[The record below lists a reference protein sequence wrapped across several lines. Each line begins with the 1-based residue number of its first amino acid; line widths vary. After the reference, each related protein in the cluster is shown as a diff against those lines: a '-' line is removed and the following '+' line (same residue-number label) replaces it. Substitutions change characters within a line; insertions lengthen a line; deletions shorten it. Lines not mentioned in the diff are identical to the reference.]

1 MIKELSLTLV
11 VFGLVLGE
19 AVSSDA
25 IAQSG
30 SQRLIQA
37 AQKAEEIN
45 NRYEGDVNYW
55 NMQPAGDGLL
65 KVEKAFN
72 DRFKLKIKLKQ
83 TPMTSAEVGNRF
95 VVSAQAGR
103 PAEGDVTI
111 VSPPTL
117 SILRQ
122 KNLLED
128 FDWTGILGKD
138 LAELQRRV
146 AIVPPEYRNKALEI
160 YHLVYIV
167 AYRTDRLK
175 KEELPKSWEELTN
188 PKWAGRFAVANVG
201 YPFNYFL
208 SLPGWNEQKVLNLVR
223 GIRDNR
229 AVFVKGSPGGAAAL
243 QSGEVSLAINSVGN
257 IEELKAKGIP
267 VDWVAL
273 PGTILAQ
280 KTLIVPKGA
289 PHPNLA
295 HLFGA
300 WLTTEG
306 RGLYEGITKD
316 GLAWP
321 DENSLLASKL
331 KQLGLTSNDFVLIDT
346 AEKDAL
352 AAKMIKPIGEIYL
365 GR

>member
-1 MIKELSLTLV
+1 MIKRSTFILAVLA
-11 VFGLVLGE
+11 LVL
-19 AVSSDA
+19 ADTA
-25 IAQSG
+25 ISRVVAQTG
-30 SQRLIQA
+30 SQRMIQA
-37 AQKAEEIN
+37 ALKAEEIN
-45 NRYEGDVNYW
+45 SRFEGDINYW
-55 NMQPAGDGLL
+55 ITQPESNGLL
-65 KVEKAFN
+65 KLEEAFN
-72 DRFKLKIKLKQ
+72 NRFKLKIKLKQ
-83 TPMTSAEVGNRF
+83 TPLTSAEVGNRF
-95 VVSAQAGR
+95 ILSAQAGR
-103 PAEGDVTI
+103 PVEADVTVI
-111 VSPPTL
+111 SPPAL
-117 SILRQ
+117 SVLRQ
-122 KNLLED
+122 NNLLED
-128 FDWTGILGKD
+128 FDWNGVLGKD
-138 LAELQRRV
+138 FPEIQKRV
-146 AIVPPEYRNKALEI
+146 SIVPPEYRNKALEI

-167 AYRTDRLK
+167 AYRTDHLK
-175 KEELPKSWEELTN
+175 KEELPKTWEEFTN

-208 SLPGWNEQKVLNLVR
+208 SLPGWNEQKLLNLVR
-223 GIRDNR
+223 RIRDNQ

-280 KTLIVPKGA
+280 KTLVVPKGA
-289 PHPNLA
+289 PHTNLA

-306 RGLYEGITKD
+306 RGMYENITKD

-321 DENSLLASKL
+321 DENSLLANKL
-331 KQLGLTSNDFVLIDT
+331 KQLGLGNNDFTLIDT

-352 AAKMIKPIGEIYL
+352 AAKMIKQIQGIYL

>member
-1 MIKELSLTLV
+1 MSKHMSPRLV
-11 VFGLVLGE
+11 VVALILAGAFIGNAL
-19 AVSSDA
+19 
-25 IAQSG
+25 AQSG

-37 AQKAEEIN
+37 ALKAEEIN
-45 NRYEGDVNYW
+45 NRYEGDINYW
-55 NMQPAGDGLL
+55 NTQPAGSELF

-72 DRFKLKIKLKQ
+72 DRFKLRIKLKQ

-103 PAEGDVTI
+103 PAEGDVTV

-128 FDWTGILGKD
+128 FDWNGTLGKD
-138 LAELQRRV
+138 LPELQKRV

-175 KEELPKSWEELTN
+175 KEELPKSWEELAN

-208 SLPGWNEQKVLNLVR
+208 SLPGWNEQKLLKLVR
-223 GIRDNR
+223 SIRDNR
-229 AVFVKGSPGGAAAL
+229 AVFVKGSPGAAAAL
-243 QSGEVSLAINSVGN
+243 QSGEVSLAVNSVGN

-267 VDWVAL
+267 VDWIAL

-280 KTLIVPKGA
+280 KTLLVPKGA
-289 PHPNLA
+289 AHPNLA

-321 DENSLLASKL
+321 DENSLLATRL
-331 KQLGLTSNDFVLIDT
+331 KQLGITSNDYVLIDT

-352 AAKMIKPIGEIYL
+352 AAKMIKSIREIYL
-365 GR
+365 GK

>member
-1 MIKELSLTLV
+1 MMPYIGVVLVTLA
-11 VFGLVLGE
+11 LVLGE
-19 AVSSDA
+19 APANVL
-25 IAQSG
+25 IAQTG
-30 SQRLIQA
+30 SQRMIQA
-37 AQKAEEIN
+37 ALKAEEIN
-45 NRYEGDVNYW
+45 SRYEGDINYW
-55 NMQPAGDGLL
+55 ITQPESNGLL
-65 KVEKAFN
+65 KLEEAFN
-72 DRFKLKIKLKQ
+72 NRFKLKVKLKQ
-83 TPMTSAEVGNRF
+83 TPLTSAEVGNRF
-95 VVSAQAGR
+95 VLSAQAGR
-103 PAEGDVTI
+103 PAEGDITVI
-111 VSPPTL
+111 SPPTL
-117 SILRQ
+117 SVLRQ
-122 KNLLED
+122 NNLLED

-138 LAELQRRV
+138 FPELQKRV
-146 AIVPPEYRNKALEI
+146 NMVPAEYRNKALEI

-175 KEELPKSWEELTN
+175 KEELPKTWEELTN

-243 QSGEVSLAINSVGN
+243 QSGDVPLAINSVGN

-267 VDWVAL
+267 VDWIAL

-280 KTLIVPKGA
+280 KTLVVPKGA
-289 PHPNLA
+289 PHANMA

-300 WLTTEG
+300 WLTTDG
-306 RGLYEGITKD
+306 RGLYESITKD

-321 DENSLLASKL
+321 DENSLLATRL
-331 KQLGLTSNDFVLIDT
+331 KQLGLSNNDFVLIDT

-352 AAKMIKPIGEIYL
+352 AAKMIKQIREIYL

>member
-1 MIKELSLTLV
+1 MIKHLSLTLV
-11 VFGLVLGE
+11 VLSFVLGE
-19 AVSSDA
+19 VVTGIA
-25 IAQSG
+25 IAQSV

-37 AQKAEEIN
+37 ALKAEEIN

-55 NMQPAGDGLL
+55 NTQPAGNELL
-65 KVEKAFN
+65 KLEKAFN

-83 TPMTSAEVGNRF
+83 TPLTSAEVGNRF

-103 PAEGDVTI
+103 PAEGDVTV

-122 KNLLED
+122 RNLLED
-128 FDWTGILGKD
+128 FDWNGILGKD
-138 LAELQRRV
+138 LPELQKRV

-175 KEELPKSWEELTN
+175 KEELPKTWEDLTN

-223 GIRDNR
+223 AIRDNR
-229 AVFVKGSPGGAAAL
+229 AVFVKGSPGAAAAL

-289 PHPNLA
+289 AHPNLA

-321 DENSLLASKL
+321 DENSLLASRL
-331 KQLGLTSNDFVLIDT
+331 KQLGLTNNDFVLIDT

-352 AAKMIKPIGEIYL
+352 AAKMIKPIGDIYL